1 VGETEANGYILISTV
16 ALSTDIQL
24 AWENL
29 SWTNYPQTLNE
40 PNGYNQQITKPQ
52 KICPGQKK
60 SSLFCSSLSAKEK
73 EKKTFDTWST

>member
-1 VGETEANGYILISTV
+1 
-16 ALSTDIQL
+16 
-24 AWENL
+24 L

-60 SSLFCSSLSAKEK
+60 NLAYFAVPSVP
-73 EKKTFDTWST
+73 KKKRKKHSTPGRRKTPG